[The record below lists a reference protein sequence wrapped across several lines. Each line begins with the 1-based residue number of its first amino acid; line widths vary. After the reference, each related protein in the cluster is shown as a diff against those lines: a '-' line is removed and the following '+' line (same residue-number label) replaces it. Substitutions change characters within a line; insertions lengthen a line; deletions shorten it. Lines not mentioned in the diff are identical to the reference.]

1 MKTRRFIFGLLLF
14 LSCSAV
20 AGEYAAVNGVVYEV
34 YDDDGDAW
42 VLNIYDTSGSVTIP
56 SYITYRGVK
65 YKVTGMCREDFDAS
79 AMDTYNFT
87 STYSN
92 NDDMIRAATMQAAAQ
107 EKRERAFKCDYA
119 YTRSTIKTLNL
130 PNTLETIRQGSFD
143 GMRSLQ
149 SLIIP
154 ASVTYF
160 QGTYDFSAYKS
171 IFNTYLPNLK
181 NITILGLP
189 YITEG
194 NDTITYTIQDKIG
207 NFIYVDKIK
216 KRFDLSYCR
225 NLQSFSMPEFEK
237 KASILKAIYRTNR
250 DLERETSDINLRLS
264 AISKDCHL
272 EIPVPAVKDEASTN
286 VQTIQEAYNQA
297 HQYLENMFKNCKDY
311 AILYDSLMRQ
321 LKQHPYYDGT
331 KLRAKIPVLDPKDPQ
346 TATIAS
352 LNKLNKAELIAD
364 YNDYANGH
372 MEQNLKINHPDKYIA
387 GYIVIHPE
395 KKETI
400 EKLFLDYRCEATK
413 TQYKYIVAYI
423 ETGKIARTCRQSQ
436 WTSYSQLFDSQE
448 EFDKLYDEAIS
459 DSNFKYEI
467 LRRENAFQKLSEL
480 KSYVANHS
488 KKINL
493 SNINKKPSEETSEV
507 VKILRTLKSTHFY
520 DRAVSYLISA
530 LPKIQ
535 KEYEKN
541 GQYFKSEIEFFETYT
556 SDSYSQ
562 ILKANKKK

>member
-1 MKTRRFIFGLLLF
+1 MRTRRFIFGLLLF
-14 LSCSAV
+14 LSCSA
-20 AGEYAAVNGVVYEV
+20 ARAEYAAVNGVVYEV
-34 YDDDGDAW
+34 YDDGDAW

-272 EIPVPAVKDEASTN
+272 EIPVPAVKDEACTN

-331 KLRAKIPVLDPKDPQ
+331 KLRAKIPVLDPKAPQ
-346 TATIAS
+346 TATITS

-372 MEQNLKINHPDKYIA
+372 MEQNLKINQPDKYIA
-387 GYIVIHPE
+387 GYIAVHPE
-395 KKETI
+395 KKEAI
-400 EKLFLDYRCEATK
+400 EKLYLDYRCEEK
-413 TQYKYIVAYI
+413 KVQYRYIIIYL
-423 ETGKIARTCRQSQ
+423 ESGHIAQTCRQSQ
-436 WTSYSQLFDSQE
+436 WSSYGNLYKSQE
-448 EFDKLYDEAIS
+448 EFNQSYNKAHSDYFFQSEIKARQAANENLEKLKQYIAS
-459 DSNFKYEI
+459 YGKKV
-467 LRRENAFQKLSEL
+467 KLSNMNKNPNDQTSYVIKRLGEL
-480 KSYVANHS
+480 KRSYYYYS
-488 KKINL
+488 
-493 SNINKKPSEETSEV
+493 
-507 VKILRTLKSTHFY
+507 
-520 DRAVSYLISA
+520 DAVSYLIETF
-530 LPKIQ
+530 PKVQ

-541 GQYFKSEIEFFETYT
+541 GQYFQSQVEFFDAYT
-556 SDSYSQ
+556 SDSYSSV
-562 ILKANKKK
+562 LKDKKK